1 MKIYLTKEDFTKMNF
16 LIFGKYL
23 KNDYAAY
30 YFLFKGGR
38 SIRLRKKF
46 IKMEWWI
53 MKLICYDYQTF

>member
-30 YFLFKGGR
+30 YFLFKGGKEY
-38 SIRLRKKF
+38 SIKEKIHKNVLPG
-46 IKMEWWI
+46 
-53 MKLICYDYQTF
+53 